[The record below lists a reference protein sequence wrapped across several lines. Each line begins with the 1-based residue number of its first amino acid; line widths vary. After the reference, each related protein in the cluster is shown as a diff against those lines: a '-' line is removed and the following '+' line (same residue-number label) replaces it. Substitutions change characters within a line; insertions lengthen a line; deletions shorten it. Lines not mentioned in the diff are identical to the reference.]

1 MRLVIDKVGG
11 TINDILYLKSYGF
24 GQVIF
29 VVWIKFF
36 SLEKHFSSD
45 CYVALTRYLN
55 LHWRLIYP
63 NFDIFYPSGP
73 TMVHIWAKLKLVEF
87 YRDFSQYNFAKLI
100 QTLAKGYCIIS
111 SIYRQLNW
119 DCWKCT
125 ILTISY
131 FSYSFEKLI
140 CQTISLKSFHFGKAE
155 CYTEW
160 VTIIVKPP
168 QK

>member
-1 MRLVIDKVGG
+1 MVCYEVRSLYINQTNEVGNDKVGG

-29 VVWIKFF
+29 VV
-36 SLEKHFSSD
+36 
-45 CYVALTRYLN
+45 N

-100 QTLAKGYCIIS
+100 QTLAKEYCIIS

-140 CQTISLKSFHFGKAE
+140 CQTISIKSFHFGKAE

-168 QK
+168 EK